1 MVEDADSQRALG
13 GDWRSGK
20 NQLFDNVEARVAG
33 QVVNAD
39 LVIRDAEVTGV
50 IEKVEVLAAM
60 IRSELMIISNAPPQT
75 LPSTIE
81 MVGFGSF
88 WIMRVI

>member
-1 MVEDADSQRALG
+1 MPTRLYG
-13 GDWRSGK
+13 TPR
-20 NQLFDNVEARVAG
+20 F
-33 QVVNAD
+33 
-39 LVIRDAEVTGV
+39 TGV

-81 MVGFGSF
+81 MIGFGNF

>member
-20 NQLFDNVEARVAG
+20 NQFFDNVEARVAG

-39 LVIRDAEVTGV
+39 QLYGTPRFTGV
-50 IEKVEVLAAM
+50 IEKVEVLAAI

-81 MVGFGSF
+81 MIGFGNF

>member
-1 MVEDADSQRALG
+1 MPTASALG

-39 LVIRDAEVTGV
+39 RGYTGRRG
-50 IEKVEVLAAM
+50 LQASL
-60 IRSELMIISNAPPQT
+60 RRLRY
-75 LPSTIE
+75 
-81 MVGFGSF
+81 
-88 WIMRVI
+88 WRR

>member
-39 LVIRDAEVTGV
+39 QVIRDAEVY
-50 IEKVEVLAAM
+50 
-60 IRSELMIISNAPPQT
+60 R
-75 LPSTIE
+75 
-81 MVGFGSF
+81 
-88 WIMRVI
+88 RH

>member
-39 LVIRDAEVTGV
+39 QVIRDAEVYSV

-81 MVGFGSF
+81 MIGFGNF